1 MGTRVHGGASACV
14 VASGLFLCGL
24 GGALAIAEPSSSSA
38 NTDGARPT
46 EAPGQVSKGD
56 SGTDSGAAAS
66 TGGNVDTG
74 KSADGGNPDNGNC
87 GNDKSNGNAQG
98 CGGGTTQTSRPTVTP
113 TKTTRT
119 TASTSTKTT
128 TSATT
133 TGPTTTSQTTSSQTT
148 SSETSE
154 TTTPTTTT
162 TTPPGGPGPG
172 GGRGSGGAVGLPSA
186 FPTPP
191 SQMPPTEP
199 SVIDVIPG
207 VGAAAAQ
214 LPALPITLPLVV
226 APMGGGAAGLGPEAP
241 SLPGTAR
248 GGAAEPP
255 AGREPLPASAGS
267 NVTVPPSSYR
277 LGYTDYLRNAGLS
290 QVAALAVPGVAGML
304 VLTGAGGLL
313 GYRQAKAGH
322 AVHTSGTARF
332 VN

>member
-1 MGTRVHGGASACV
+1 MGTRVHGGASACL

-38 NTDGARPT
+38 NADGAHPT
-46 EAPGQVSKGD
+46 EPPGQVSKGD
-56 SGTDSGAAAS
+56 SGTDSGSQAS
-66 TGGNVDTG
+66 AGGKVDTG
-74 KSADGGNPDNGNC
+74 TSANGGNPDNGNC

-98 CGGGTTQTSRPTVTP
+98 CGGGTTHTSRPTVTSA
-113 TKTTRT
+113 TKTTQT
-119 TASTSTKTT
+119 TQPSTSTKTT
-128 TSATT
+128 TASS
-133 TGPTTTSQTTSSQTT
+133 TTSQTTSSQTT
-148 SSETSE
+148 SSQTSE
-154 TTTPTTTT
+154 TTTPTTTPTTTT

-172 GGRGSGGAVGLPSA
+172 AGRGNGGAVGAPSV

-199 SVIDVIPG
+199 SVIDVVPG

-226 APMGGGAAGLGPEAP
+226 APMGGPGPGPEAP
-241 SLPGTAR
+241 PLLGPPR
-248 GGAAEPP
+248 GGVAEPP

-267 NVTVPPSSYR
+267 NATVPPSSYR

-290 QVAALAVPGVAGML
+290 QVVALAVPGVAGML